1 MAPNGMRVR
10 LLVGLLLALA
20 TAAPAW
26 AKVEVRAA
34 TADEQAALQNAIE
47 STAAEMVRWAYTEA
61 RLVRDLKGKPKT
73 DVVVRFD
80 PSKPYPEQ
88 WTPLEVAGGPPS
100 ERDVEKYRKQ
110 GERTQRR
117 VERGEPARRY
127 SLGELLDLTA
137 PRIRGED
144 ASSWLFEIPL
154 RADRGNRF
162 PPEKFE
168 VLARVERADGALTRI
183 EVRLRETFRRKL
195 VFAAKSGGAV
205 LEFARIDPQRP
216 PILSRIRGEGA
227 GSVLFV
233 PVGGDLAIERR
244 DFKRVRPW
252 DERFDVQI
260 GTLRAIDF

>member
-1 MAPNGMRVR
+1 MAPNGMHVWF
-10 LLVGLLLALA
+10 LVGLLFLQAAASGFAKAEARPA
-20 TAAPAW
+20 T
-26 AKVEVRAA
+26 
-34 TADEQAALQNAIE
+34 TDEQAILQTAIE
-47 STAAEMVRWAYTEA
+47 STAKEMVRWAYTEA
-61 RLVRDLKGKPKT
+61 RLFRDLKGKPKT
-73 DVVVRFD
+73 DVLVRYD

-88 WTPLEVAGGPPS
+88 WTPLKVSGEPPT
-100 ERDVEKYRKQ
+100 ERDVAKYRKQ

-127 SLGELLDLTA
+127 SLGELLDLSA
-137 PRIRGED
+137 PRVQSED
-144 ASSWLFEIPL
+144 PNGWLFEIPL
-154 RADRGNRF
+154 RADRGDRL

-168 VLARVERADGALTRI
+168 VLARVERADGGLTRI

-205 LEFARIDPQRP
+205 LEFARVDPQRP

-233 PVGGDLAIERR
+233 PVGGDLAIERTE
-244 DFKRVRPW
+244 FKRVKPW